1 MKVPNVPC
9 AKNPSNERFQ
19 TKEMLELVLYP
30 DAKRLRSKVKETM
43 FKEMK
48 SAKTSL
54 KTNKL

>member
-1 MKVPNVPC
+1 
-9 AKNPSNERFQ
+9 
-19 TKEMLELVLYP
+19 MLELVLYP
-30 DAKRLRSKVKETM
+30 TLNVFGLLKVKETM